1 MIRGPGLLQ
10 GSARGRR
17 ARRAVRVLLV
27 VGALGLVGGAFL
39 VSCRQVFERRPGVL
53 EAILYSTPP
62 LVRVA
67 LVRGSTAKDLVVATS
82 GAYEVTDSQTG
93 RVLARGPRL
102 RLAGVSASGVGLRLG
117 GSTFATSAVRVRSV
131 AGKPF
136 RVSGTAYQ
144 GDLLCFRDGE
154 AVTLVNE
161 LDVEEYVA
169 GVLAAEMPLRFEDEA
184 LKAQVVAART
194 YVLYEAKT
202 ASSPLYDV
210 LATEA
215 SQVYRGLVVA
225 TRRARRLVRAT
236 RGIICTVDGLTF
248 PTYFHSTC
256 GGHTTEV
263 SEVWPSIRLEPLRG
277 VPCGYC
283 KDSPAYQWTVEVPAE
298 EVAQALTGR
307 GLFTGPVTGIAV
319 TRRTASGY
327 AGELQVSGPQGRR
340 RMNAY
345 GFRLALGSRLL
356 KSTNFRVV
364 PTGGGFRFQGRGFGH
379 GVGLCQWGAQGM
391 AQAGWNYREI
401 LTHYYPGSQLVRI
414 YP

>member
-1 MIRGPGLLQ
+1 MIRGPGLLR

-17 ARRAVRVLLV
+17 GRRAVHVLLV

-62 LVRVA
+62 MVRVA
-67 LVRGSTAKDLVVATS
+67 LVLGSTAEDLVVATS

-102 RLAGVSASGVGLRLG
+102 RLAGLSASGMGLRLG

-144 GDLLCFRDGE
+144 GDLLCFRKGE

-215 SQVYRGLVVA
+215 SQVYRGVAVA

-263 SEVWPSIRLEPLRG
+263 SEVWPSIRLEPLGG

-283 KDSPAYQWTVEVPAE
+283 KGSPAYQWTVDVPAE
-298 EVAQALTGR
+298 EVAEALTGR

-327 AGELQVSGPQGRR
+327 AGELQVSGPQDRR

-345 GFRLALGSRLL
+345 RFRLALGSRLL
-356 KSTNFRVV
+356 KSTNFRLV

-379 GVGLCQWGAQGM
+379 GIGLCQWGAQGM